1 MSWGKGITIVMISF
15 MSFILYM
22 VITLMSKHTDLQSED
37 YYQKE
42 IEFETEIQALSNT
55 NNLKEK
61 VHVSQNQEYVII
73 QFPALENLNGI
84 EVEMFRPNNQKD
96 DQLFSVKNS
105 KTLMIPIKKLKKGVY
120 NVNIQFKVKND
131 LYMQKENIKV

>member
-1 MSWGKGITIVMISF
+1 

-73 QFPALENLNGI
+73 QFPALENLNAI

-131 LYMQKENIKV
+131 LFMQKENIKV